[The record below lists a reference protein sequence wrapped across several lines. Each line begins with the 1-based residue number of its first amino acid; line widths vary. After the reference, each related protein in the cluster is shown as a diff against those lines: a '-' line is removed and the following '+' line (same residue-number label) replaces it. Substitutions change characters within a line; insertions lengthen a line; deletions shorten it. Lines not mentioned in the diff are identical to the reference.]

1 MIATPRPTVAS
12 RVTAASR
19 IVVRLHRSGRSLGKC
34 LHTRWVRCSSSQ
46 CASEFTGREELVAMK
61 VVELKEE
68 LGERAEALS
77 GNKGAAAPPAAR
89 RNSERVFGERR
100 GRRRS

>member
-46 CASEFTGREELVAMK
+46 CASGRRVHGKRGAGGDEGGGAQ
-61 VVELKEE
+61 
-68 LGERAEALS
+68 GGAGRACRGPL
-77 GNKGAAAPPAAR
+77 R
-89 RNSERVFGERR
+89 QQSERVFGERR
-100 GRRRS
+100 GRRRSQ